1 MNNVA
6 QRKGKILKDLIE
18 ASQKEKKDFTDL
30 GETIDAYGHKADDR
44 KIYEGLGIEAEL
56 WFRTTVALTA
66 QAKDLICPYLYPT
79 NPYRCGKVRQ
89 HPFSDPQVQQ
99 IANARNGLMQSYLNY
114 TPEETDLYGES
125 VRAINQSQ
133 SYGAGVLWTGFN
145 ERKKLVHS
153 VYDDVDNLEID
164 PNAQNWNEVDWI
176 ARKRLRPRWELLD
189 EFPKQK
195 QIIAGLKP
203 DKASKSQIGKPN
215 DLISTYEVW
224 LRVGI
229 HRFIEGG
236 LPSADDNGNPI
247 TYTDQPRKYVV
258 TLDEGKL
265 LSEGS
270 WEAPLYMDDLWP
282 CEIVSYVEDKSS
294 IWPISPMRAALPF
307 QRALNWLYIWYMT
320 KIRFCSR
327 SLFGILE
334 TPETEVTDD
343 MKKALESWNDL
354 PFLTVRT
361 SNNQAKIGDIFQ
373 QLNLNPGLDQFEKAH
388 AIIKREFQEHSGLYD
403 ILHYGESDTQ
413 DRSATTTNF
422 KDKTSKTRINYRLD
436 RVIKWQGKLA
446 RKEALMA
453 RFLHTPQQI
462 DTILGAGAGKVWGQ
476 IMPPQQRQVDP
487 MTGAVAPPDPSAVDF
502 QQWLLEVDYTIEST
516 SMRRHDIDSKI
527 DSLKDMMN
535 QTVPTQLQ
543 STDPMEK
550 AMAYDTM
557 SEYYEAIGGSDD
569 LVEKQRQMAAYL
581 RGPAVQQAQQAQ
593 QQAQQA
599 QQAQVQQ
606 EQQAEAQKQQ
616 VDGQQKMVL
625 QQDQH
630 VHERA
635 MQAQKLQAETAIALH
650 KEKLRATRKPA
661 EVA

>member
-1 MNNVA
+1 VSVVA
-6 QRKGKILKDLIE
+6 QRKGKVLKDLIE
-18 ASQKEKKDFTDL
+18 ASKKEKKDFSDT
-30 GETIDAYGHKADDR
+30 GECVDAYGHKADEK

-56 WFRTTVALTA
+56 WFRTTVAMTA

-89 HPFSDPQVQQ
+89 HPFSDPQVQE
-99 IANARNGLMQSYLNY
+99 IANARNGLMQAYLNY

-153 VYDDVDNLEID
+153 VYDDVSNLEID
-164 PNAQNWNEVDWI
+164 PNAQNWNEVNWI
-176 ARKRLRPRWELLD
+176 ARKRLKARWQLMD
-189 EFPKQK
+189 EFPKAK
-195 QIIAGLKP
+195 QLIAALKP
-203 DKASKSQIGKPN
+203 DVASKAQIGKPN
-215 DLISTYEVW
+215 DLISYYEVW

-236 LPSADDNGNPI
+236 LPQVDEEGQPI

-258 TLDEGKL
+258 SIDDAKL
-265 LSEGS
+265 LSEGD
-270 WEAPLYMDDLWP
+270 WEAPLFMDDLWP
-282 CEIVSYVEDKSS
+282 CEIVSYVEDKDS

-307 QRALNWLYIWYMT
+307 QRALNWLYIFYMT

-354 PFLTVRT
+354 PFMTVRT
-361 SNNQAKIGDIFQ
+361 SNNQAKIQDIFQ
-373 QLNLNPGLDQFEKAH
+373 QLNLNPGLDQFQTAH

-403 ILHYGESDTQ
+403 ILHYGESETQ

-436 RVIKWQGKLA
+436 RVIKWQGRLA
-446 RKEALMA
+446 RKEAQMA

-462 DTILGAGAGKVWGQ
+462 DTILGAGSGQVWGQ
-476 IMPPQQRQVDP
+476 IMPPKPPQADP
-487 MTGAVAPPDPSAVDF
+487 MTGAPMAPDPSAVDF

-516 SMRRHDIDSKI
+516 SMRRHDIESKI
-527 DSLKDMMN
+527 DSLKEMMN
-535 QTVPTQLQ
+535 QTVPVQLQ
-543 STDPMEK
+543 SEDPMEK

-557 SEYYEAIGGSDD
+557 SEYYESIGGSDA
-569 LVEKQRQMAAYL
+569 LVQKQKQMAEYL
-581 RGPAVQQAQQAQ
+581 RTQAQVMQ
-593 QQAQQA
+593 QQAALAATMPQPIPGPGSAPPADPAAAA
-599 QQAQVQQ
+599 Q
-606 EQQAEAQKQQ
+606 
-616 VDGQQKMVL
+616 
-625 QQDQH
+625 
-630 VHERA
+630 
-635 MQAQKLQAETAIALH
+635 
-650 KEKLRATRKPA
+650 
-661 EVA
+661 